1 VPFTG
6 APATELAQKAL
17 MSDRVS
23 KAIKARMDELKKAAG
38 GVQYQAG
45 YAPTPDQKSLANQL

>member
-1 VPFTG
+1 
-6 APATELAQKAL
+6 

-45 YAPTPDQKSLANQL
+45 YAPPKEAAAVTNTAKP